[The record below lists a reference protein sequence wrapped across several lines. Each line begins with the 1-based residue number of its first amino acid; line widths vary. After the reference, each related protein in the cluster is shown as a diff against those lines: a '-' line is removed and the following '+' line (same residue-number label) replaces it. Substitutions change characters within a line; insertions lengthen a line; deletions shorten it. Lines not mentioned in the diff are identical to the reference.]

1 MTNEIVQNLLTAQNQ
16 MKLFHWQTVSFAQHQ
31 AFGGIYDNL
40 SDLIDEF
47 VEVCMGKH
55 GRPEFESEFNLVM
68 YNSNSINVDEY
79 ITTVIEFLLSFD
91 NVYDERLD
99 SDLLNLRDEMLAQFN
114 KLKYLLTLQ

>member
-1 MTNEIVQNLLTAQNQ
+1 MTNEIVKNLLTAQNQ

-68 YNSNSINVDEY
+68 YDSNSINVDEY

-91 NVYDERLD
+91 NVYNEKID
-99 SDLLNLRDEMLAQFN
+99 SDLLDIRDEMLAQFSE
-114 KLKYLLTLQ
+114 LKYLLTLQ

>member
-1 MTNEIVQNLLTAQNQ
+1 MTNEIVKNLLTAQNQ
-16 MKLFHWQTVSFAQHQ
+16 MKLFHWQTISFAQHQ
-31 AFGGIYDNL
+31 AFGDIYDNL

-91 NVYDERLD
+91 NVYDERID

>member
-1 MTNEIVQNLLTAQNQ
+1 MTNEIVKNLLTAQNQ
-16 MKLFHWQTVSFAQHQ
+16 MKLFHWQTISFAQHQ
-31 AFGGIYDNL
+31 AFGDIYDNL

-91 NVYDERLD
+91 NVYDDRID